1 MRVTIHK
8 WYWAWDFEKQEK
20 WLNEMS
26 AKGLQLIGVGV
37 CKYVFEEGT
46 PGEYNFHM
54 EFLKEEHYH
63 PESISYIHFIEDTGV
78 EHIGAVNK
86 WAYFRK
92 KTSDGMFDLFSDL
105 DSRISHL
112 KRICRLLLCLLPIE
126 IGAFCINTSAA
137 IKDDSWFIAI
147 GAAFLGVISV
157 LLSIGATKTILK
169 IRHLKNERIM
179 RE

>member
-1 MRVTIHK
+1 MHK

-26 AKGLQLIGVGV
+26 AKGLQLIGVGF
-37 CKYVFEEGT
+37 CKYVFEEGI

-54 EFLKEEHYH
+54 ELLKKDSSH
-63 PESISYIHFIEDTGV
+63 PESIAYIHFMEDAGI
-78 EHIGAVNK
+78 EHIGAINRWV
-86 WAYFRK
+86 YFRK
-92 KTSDGMFDLFSDL
+92 KTSDGIFDLFSDI
-105 DSRISHL
+105 DSRINHL
-112 KRICRLLLCLLPIE
+112 KRICRLFIWMLAIE
-126 IGAFCINTSAA
+126 IGAFCVNILAA
-137 IKDDSWFIAI
+137 IKGGLWSGAI
-147 GAAFLGVISV
+147 CAALLGVISV

>member
-1 MRVTIHK
+1 MHK

-26 AKGLQLIGVGV
+26 AKGLQLIGVGF
-37 CKYVFEEGT
+37 CKYVFEEGI

-54 EFLKEEHYH
+54 EFLKKDLSHRD
-63 PESISYIHFIEDTGV
+63 SIAYIHFMEDTGI
-78 EHIGAVNK
+78 EHIGATNR

-92 KTSDGMFDLFSDL
+92 KTSAGTFDLFSDI

-112 KRICRLLLCLLPIE
+112 KRICRLFLCLLPIE
-126 IGAFCINTSAA
+126 IWGFCINTLAA
-137 IKDDSWFIAI
+137 IKGNSWSIAI
-147 GAAFLGVISV
+147 VAALLGVVSV

-169 IRHLKNERIM
+169 IRHLKNERII